1 MPPSVHGDVPKVD
14 AFPGFMLACLIKI
27 LHKNL
32 FIQYHYCIK
41 LQFLRNDDDNDVIIL
56 D

>member
-32 FIQYHYCIK
+32 FIQITIL
-41 LQFLRNDDDNDVIIL
+41 LQFLRNSNYVMNHL
-56 D
+56 RHNP